1 MALLVGAQAPS
12 FALAGWHQTAEQTFD
27 LDLMRG
33 RPVVL
38 AFYPGD
44 ERMVCTKQ
52 MCSYSD
58 SLGDLEVFHA
68 AVWGI
73 APQNVESHREFAA
86 GRKLQLPLL
95 SDPGNVVARTYGV
108 VGAFGLRRSV
118 FVVDAHGR
126 IAWRW
131 VSALNVTFPGIDA
144 IGAALKELPAA
155 A

>member
-1 MALLVGAQAPS
+1 MALLVGAPAPS
-12 FALAGWHQTAEQTFD
+12 FTLAGWHKSAEQSFD
-27 LDLMRG
+27 LAQMRG

-52 MCSYSD
+52 MCAYSD

-68 AVWGI
+68 QVWGI
-73 APQNVESHREFAA
+73 APQSIESHREFAA

-95 SDPGNVVARTYGV
+95 SDPGNEVAGSFGV

-118 FVVDAHGR
+118 FVVDADGT

-131 VSALNVTFPGIDA
+131 VSALNVTFPGVNT
-144 IGAALKELPAA
+144 IGDALKQLSAA